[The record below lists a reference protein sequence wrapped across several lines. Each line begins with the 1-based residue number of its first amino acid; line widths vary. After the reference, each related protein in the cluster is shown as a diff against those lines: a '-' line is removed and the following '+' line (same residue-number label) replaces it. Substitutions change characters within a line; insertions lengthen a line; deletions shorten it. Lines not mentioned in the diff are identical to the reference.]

1 MCSKVKGRLS
11 RTRSVIGDI
20 RFRPYEDIPHLC
32 QRVLIVQETQQ
43 DPETKFQ
50 FVLFIKVRQAERIF
64 IKLKSGKKF
73 HQVLGGVLGAAIVY
87 LASAFHRINIG
98 GFWLPVLPPMRV
110 VLGDNSGLRSHLSK
124 RCECESKRQRS
135 NDLRNLLVPLRKR
148 TFVGHYA
155 LHKLMPIRM

>member
-32 QRVLIVQETQQ
+32 QRVLIVQKTQQ

-50 FVLFIKVRQAERIF
+50 FVRFIKVRHAERIF

-87 LASAFHRINIG
+87 LAIVFQRINIG
-98 GFWLPVLPPMRV
+98 GF
-110 VLGDNSGLRSHLSK
+110 
-124 RCECESKRQRS
+124 
-135 NDLRNLLVPLRKR
+135 
-148 TFVGHYA
+148 
-155 LHKLMPIRM
+155 